1 VTPAG
6 QPDQIVQAVREL
18 EGVAADA
25 AAIKA
30 DLLAAVAGVRD
41 VWRGAAADA
50 FADRMESRGAVLDLV
65 DRALARAAAALRE
78 YAGELRRAQEATH
91 PAAEHAVRVGL
102 RLDGD
107 QIDPTSLLPPD
118 PDKIAAA
125 ADLERSL
132 VIAEAEGLSAATQ
145 LAASLASLRP
155 LAEQAEHLLGD
166 ASGLTPGGLVTD
178 VLSGAGELL
187 WTTGLGIDKPLS
199 DLAAAALGD
208 PDRLAEDGRQLE
220 RSLQL
225 AGEHPGTAA
234 EALLGADVLGQ
245 ELDSGHPGE
254 ALGYGAALAAMTIDP
269 ETDAGRLA
277 AGETTLA
284 RLDRLEMGTRLDR
297 LANVEKA
304 TVNPAKFRD
313 YSMRREH
320 PDNQGKWRAW
330 TDVGYRIGTPDER
343 AAATEDVT
351 SQLAAQL
358 PEAPAE
364 LTRRTPHGMRF
375 QVRTEIVGPNGM
387 SGTLNTIWQYD
398 TGTDV
403 PRLVTNWLESHP

>member
-1 VTPAG
+1 
-6 QPDQIVQAVREL
+6 
-18 EGVAADA
+18 
-25 AAIKA
+25 
-30 DLLAAVAGVRD
+30 
-41 VWRGAAADA
+41 
-50 FADRMESRGAVLDLV
+50 MESRGAVLDLV

-78 YAGELRRAQEATH
+78 YAGELRRAQEATL

-118 PDKIAAA
+118 LDKIAAA

-132 VIAEAEGLSAATQ
+132 VIAEAEGLSAATH

-187 WTTGLGIDKPLS
+187 WTTGLGIDEPLS

-220 RSLQL
+220 RSLQF
-225 AGEHPGTAA
+225 AGEHPGAAA

-245 ELDSGHPGE
+245 ALDSGHPGE
-254 ALGYGAALAAMTIDP
+254 ALGYAAALAAMTIDP
-269 ETDAGRLA
+269 ETETGRLA

-320 PDNQGKWRAW
+320 PDNKGKWKAW
-330 TDVGYRIGTPDER
+330 TDVGYRIETPEQR
-343 AAATEDVT
+343 AAATADVS

-358 PEAPAE
+358 PDAPAL
-364 LTRRTPHGMRF
+364 LTGRSQWGSKFT
-375 QVRTEIVGPNGM
+375 VRTVIVGPNGTK
-387 SGTLNTIWQYD
+387 GTLVSIWQY
-398 TGTDV
+398 GNGSDV
-403 PRLVTNWLESHP
+403 PELVTNWLETHS